1 MIIDIPN
8 FKKVEIKNIVFDY
21 NGTIA
26 IDGQLLDEVKI
37 FLERNNFNIYVIT
50 ADTYGSVKKELEEF
64 QNVEVV
70 ILKTNNHTEEKAN
83 FVKKLK
89 NTIAIGNGNNDS
101 LMLQVA
107 DIGVCV
113 IGEEGASSKS
123 ILNSDIVVKNIK
135 DAIKLIENP
144 KRIIATLR
152 Y

>member
-123 ILNSDIVVKNIK
+123 ILNSDIIVKNIK